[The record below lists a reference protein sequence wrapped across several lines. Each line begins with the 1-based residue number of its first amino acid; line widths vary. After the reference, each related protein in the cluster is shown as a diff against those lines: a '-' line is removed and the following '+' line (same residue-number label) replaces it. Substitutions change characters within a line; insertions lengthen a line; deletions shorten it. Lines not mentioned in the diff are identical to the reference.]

1 MTIESAAYI
10 RRLTRAGLLFLIGM
24 LSLGSAATAQ
34 KELVTTGSVIPIPND
49 PSFCQIFQA
58 HMAPNGDLLFLDV
71 CGGSGQFGSIYQLNP
86 GSTTFQ
92 TVAATID
99 TSGTF
104 WNEGMAMD
112 ARGTIYI
119 TDRFSGT
126 QHIYRTPFNPSDG
139 TWDFSASGDSWPTS
153 VGEGNVDSG
162 FENLG
167 TQTDVFLDSPAK
179 DGSGILFVAEQNANN
194 IIMIP
199 VNADG
204 TIPLF
209 TSGSNSGN
217 PQFQYLLKG
226 LKGQVFQ
233 MDVDA
238 SGNLYFLENPGDS
251 PSSRVTGVF
260 LVPPSVYQPCLTA
273 SAAGTSTPTNACIS
287 GTESSLSRIDSGNTE
302 KFNGLAIDAA
312 GNVYVADTSDKTGGT
327 RNGLLM
333 IPNESGSPT
342 GVTAASFNFGD
353 AEYISPVGNS
363 ANPFIDPRGFIWQ
376 MTGTSGNWTPNG
388 EGAVP
393 GTGNFVLYQLGAT
406 NLGTTPIGTPAAT
419 AGSVYYTF
427 SGSVTPG
434 SIAFSQ
440 EGGGASADFSAT
452 QTNPYPPAA
461 GNTPAVPCT
470 AGPSATSATPTM
482 YTAFSTCTL
491 WVQFS
496 PQGPNSVGQVSGQ
509 VSILDSNNNVIPGST
524 NYLSGIGQG
533 PAVSLLSPSQQTPL
547 ATALKTPEQVAGDS
561 LGNSYVA
568 DSGLGKVLMF
578 APGSSAA
585 AGVAIGT
592 GLKAPT
598 GVAVDGAGDVYI
610 ADSGSVI
617 EVPAVNGV
625 LNPAGQT
632 TLQSGFGSNLNLA
645 VDTSQNVYVAD
656 PSNGRVVRIYNPQMS
671 MVIQG
676 VDTIGSF
683 KKPTA
688 VATDDAG
695 NVYVADG
702 TNLDEVNFWNGQTTI
717 PDTTLSAPVT
727 GLAVDPS
734 GSVDVAQAGGI
745 LRIPLVN
752 GGLSFADA
760 VAVDSGGITAPNSVG
775 IDGLGNLYA
784 TASSYTVNSIGSTGP
799 TATSVTTPNVFLLS
813 AFLNFGDVSTLT
825 QSLPTDAVVFNIGN
839 ASTLA
844 LTSGTP
850 TFSGTNAADYGE
862 EADGAN
868 PCDTT
873 GATPIISGSSCTLGI
888 TSTTANVGVS
898 QAMMSVATNA
908 VNMPSASAL
917 LESYSLNN
925 LCNTLNSIAVNPA
938 TGVVYPGSTMVTA
951 TLSLMNASSANC
963 IAAGTATPTGTMRL
977 TLTPQVAGV
986 AQVVLTA
993 TVSNNQAIFNAAG
1006 LNGGTYTMFATYLGD
1021 SVFGGSSSSRTYTF
1035 SVAQATPS
1043 VALSNPVGITPVDGT
1058 YYVLVGSNTALTAT
1072 VSSTVGSPVGSVMFL
1087 NGSTPA
1093 DTTQNPV
1100 AISGAGTATFTTTN
1114 LAAGTYNLTA
1124 VYSGDTNFTTV
1135 TSSVVTIV
1143 VIPQSAL
1150 ITASPSTLTAA
1161 PGASVTSTLTITA
1174 LEGYS
1179 PKMGVQL
1186 NCIPATLPQFAECN
1200 FTTPTVDLFDHPG
1213 VPQTSLVTI
1222 TSNLPVNETT
1232 TAALHKGSSPFAFA
1246 GLFGLGLLG
1255 LAFRQR
1261 SKFKRSALSVLC
1273 LMLVFAGAAVG
1284 LSGCTNS
1291 GFTHTPTVPK
1301 VTTPAGTYNVSI
1313 TGTDVGTNQIT
1324 TLPFTLTYTVQ

>member
-1 MTIESAAYI
+1 MTIESATYI
-10 RRLTRAGLLFLIGM
+10 RRLMRAGLLFLLVM
-24 LSLGSAATAQ
+24 LSLRSAATAQ
-34 KELVTTGSVIPIPND
+34 KELVTTGSVIPLQH

-58 HMAPNGDLLFLDV
+58 HMAPNGAILFLDV
-71 CGGSGQFGSIYQLNP
+71 CGGAGQFGSIYQLNP

-112 ARGTIYI
+112 AKGTIYV

-126 QHIYRTPFNPSDG
+126 QHIYRTPFNPNDG
-139 TWDFSASGDSWPTS
+139 TWDFSASGDSWPAS

-179 DGSGILFVAEQNANN
+179 DGSGILFVSEQNANN

-209 TSGSNSGN
+209 TSGPNAGN

-226 LKGQVFQ
+226 LTGQVFQ
-233 MDVDA
+233 MAVDTN
-238 SGNLYFLENPGDS
+238 GNLYFIEEPGVV
-251 PSSRVTGVF
+251 PAQRATGVF
-260 LVPPSVYQPCLTA
+260 FVPSSAYTACMAA
-273 SAAGTSTPTNACIS
+273 SASGSGTPTTACIS
-287 GTESSLSRIDSGNTE
+287 GNETSLSRIDPGNPE
-302 KFNGLAIDAA
+302 KFNGLTLDAA
-312 GNVYVADTSDKTGGT
+312 GNVYVSDTSDDDGGT

-342 GVTAASFNFGD
+342 GVTAASFNFND
-353 AEYISPVGNS
+353 VEYLSPVGNT
-363 ANPFIDPRGFIWQ
+363 ANPFIDPRGFIWL
-376 MTGTSGNWTPNG
+376 MTGTSGNWSPNG
-388 EGAVP
+388 EGQVP

-419 AGSVYYTF
+419 AGSVYYAF

-440 EGGGASADFSAT
+440 EGGGATADVSAT
-452 QTNPYPPAA
+452 QTDPYPPAA
-461 GNTPAVPCT
+461 GTTPAVPCT
-470 AGPSATSATPTM
+470 AGPSATSTTPTM
-482 YTAFSTCTL
+482 YNAFSSCTL

-496 PQGPNSVGQVSGQ
+496 PQGANSVGQVSGQ
-509 VSILDSNNNVIPGST
+509 VSMLDSNGKVIPGST

-547 ATALKTPEQVAGDS
+547 ATALMKPEQVAGDS

-578 APGSSAA
+578 APGSTAA
-585 AGVAIGT
+585 AGVPIGT

-632 TLQSGFGSNLNLA
+632 TLQSGFGGNLNLA
-645 VDTSQNVYVAD
+645 VDNAQNVYVAD
-656 PSNGRVVRIYNPQMS
+656 PSNGRVVRIYNPQLS
-671 MVIQG
+671 MVIQN

-717 PDTTLSAPVT
+717 TSSLSAPVT

-734 GSVDVAQAGGI
+734 ESVDVAQNGGI
-745 LRIPLVN
+745 IRIPLVSGALN
-752 GGLSFADA
+752 FNDA
-760 VAVDSGGITAPNSVG
+760 VTVDSNGITAPNSVG

-784 TASSYTVNSIGSTGP
+784 TASSYTVASISSTGP
-799 TATSVTTPNVFLLS
+799 TTTSVSTPNVFLLS

-825 QSLPTDAVVFNIGN
+825 QSLPTDAFVFNIGN

-850 TFSGTNAADYGE
+850 TFSGTNASDYGE

-873 GATPIISGSSCTLGI
+873 GATPIISGGSCTLGI

-898 QAMMSVATNA
+898 QAMMNVATNA

-925 LCNTLNSIAVNPA
+925 LCNTLNSIALNPA

-963 IAAGTATPTGTMRL
+963 IAAGTATPTGTMKL
-977 TLTPQVAGV
+977 TLTPQAAGG

-993 TVSNNQAIFNAAG
+993 PVSNNQATFNATG
-1006 LNGGTYTMFATYLGD
+1006 LNGGTYTVFATYLGD
-1021 SVFGGSSSSRTYTF
+1021 SVFGGSSSSRSFTF
-1035 SVAQATPS
+1035 TVAQATPS
-1043 VALSNPVGITPVDGT
+1043 VALSNPVGVTPVDGT
-1058 YYVLVGSNTALTAT
+1058 YFVLVGSNTALTAT
-1072 VSSTVGSPVGSVMFL
+1072 VTSMVGSPSGRVMFL

-1093 DTTQNPV
+1093 DATQNSV
-1100 AISGAGTATFTTTN
+1100 ALSGAGSATFTTTN
-1114 LAAGTYNLTA
+1114 LEAGTYNLTA
-1124 VYSGDTNFTTV
+1124 VYSGDANFTTV
-1135 TSSVVTIV
+1135 TSAVVTIV
-1143 VIPQSAL
+1143 VIPPSAL
-1150 ITASPSTLTAA
+1150 ITASPSSLSGAA
-1161 PGASVTSTLTITA
+1161 GSALTSTLTITA

-1186 NCIPATLPQFAECN
+1186 NCVPATLPQFAECN
-1200 FTTPTVDLFDHPG
+1200 FTTPTVDLFDHNG
-1213 VPQTSLVTI
+1213 IPQTSLVTI
-1222 TSNLPVNETT
+1222 TSNLPVNETS
-1232 TAALHKGSSPFAFA
+1232 TAALHMERSPFAFA

-1261 SKFKRSALSVLC
+1261 SRFKRSALSVLC
-1273 LMLVFAGAAVG
+1273 LMLVFAGAAMG

-1291 GFTHTPTVPK
+1291 GFTHTPMVPK
-1301 VTTPAGTYNVSI
+1301 VTTPAGTYNVVI

>member
-10 RRLTRAGLLFLIGM
+10 RRLTRAGLLFLIGT
-24 LSLGSAATAQ
+24 LSLCSAATAQ
-34 KELVTTGSVIPIPND
+34 KELVTTGSVIPLQHPQ
-49 PSFCQIFQA
+49 FCQIYQA

-71 CGGSGQFGSIYQLNP
+71 CGGTGDFGSIYQLNP

-92 TVAATID
+92 TVAASID
-99 TSGTF
+99 TAGTF

-112 ARGTIYI
+112 AQGTIYV

-126 QHIYRTPFNPSDG
+126 QHIYRVPFNPSDG

-162 FENLG
+162 FEGLG
-167 TQTDVFLDSPAK
+167 TQTDVFLDNPAK
-179 DGSGILFVAEQNANN
+179 DGSGILFVSEQNANN
-194 IIMIP
+194 IVMVP
-199 VNADG
+199 VNAGG
-204 TIPLF
+204 TIPLV
-209 TSGSNSGN
+209 TGGANSGQ

-226 LKGQVFQ
+226 LTGQVFQ
-233 MDVDA
+233 MAVDA
-238 SGNLYFLENPGDS
+238 SGNLYFVENPGDS
-251 PSSRVTGVF
+251 PANRATGIF

-273 SAAGTSTPTNACIS
+273 SAAGTSTPTTACIS
-287 GTESSLSRIDSGNTE
+287 GTESSLSRIDPGNTE
-302 KFNGLAIDAA
+302 KFNGLTLDAA
-312 GNVYVADTSDKTGGT
+312 GNVYVSDTSDKTGGT

-342 GVTAASFNFGD
+342 GVTAASFNFND
-353 AEYISPVGNS
+353 AEYISPVANT
-363 ANPFIDPRGFIWQ
+363 ANPFIDPRGFIWL
-376 MTGTSGNWTPNG
+376 MTGTSGNWSPNG
-388 EGAVP
+388 EGQVP

-406 NLGTTPIGTPAAT
+406 NLGSTPIGTPSAT
-419 AGSVYYTF
+419 AGSVYYSF

-440 EGGGASADFSAT
+440 AGGGAAADFSAT
-452 QTNPYPPAA
+452 QTDPYPPAA
-461 GNTPAVPCT
+461 DTTPAVPCT
-470 AGPSATSATPTM
+470 AGPSATSTTPTM

-509 VSILDSNNNVIPGST
+509 VSILDSNNKVIPGST

-547 ATALKTPEQVAGDS
+547 ASALMTPEQVAGDA

-578 APGSSAA
+578 APGSTAA
-585 AGVAIGT
+585 AGVPIGT

-598 GVAVDGAGDVYI
+598 GVAVDGEGDVYI

-645 VDTSQNVYVAD
+645 VDPSQNIYVAD

-671 MVIQG
+671 LVIQG

-702 TNLDEVNFWNGQTTI
+702 TNLDEVSFWNGQTLI
-717 PDTTLSAPVT
+717 PATLSAPVT

-745 LRIPLVN
+745 IRIPLVS
-752 GGLSFADA
+752 GTLSAADA

-799 TATSVTTPNVFLLS
+799 TSTSVTTPNVFLLS

-825 QSLPTDAVVFNIGN
+825 QSLPTDAFVFNIGN
-839 ASTLA
+839 ESTLA

-850 TFSGTNAADYGE
+850 MFSGTNAADYGE

-873 GATPIISGSSCTLGI
+873 GATPILSGSSCTLGI
-888 TSTTANVGVS
+888 TSTTANIGLS

-951 TLSLMNASSANC
+951 TLTLMNASSANC
-963 IAAGTATPTGTMRL
+963 IAAGTAAPTGIMRL
-977 TLTPQVAGV
+977 TLTPQTVGA
-986 AQVVLTA
+986 AQINLTA
-993 TVSNNQAIFNAAG
+993 TVSNNQATFNATG

-1021 SVFGGSSSSRTYTF
+1021 SIFGGSSSSRTFTF
-1035 SVAQATPS
+1035 TVAQSIPV
-1043 VALSNPVGITPVDGT
+1043 VALSNPGGVAPVDGT
-1058 YYVLVGSNTALTAT
+1058 YYVLLGSNTALTAAVT
-1072 VSSTVGSPVGSVMFL
+1072 STVGSPVGSVMFL

-1100 AISGAGTATFTTTN
+1100 ALSGAGTATFTTTN

-1124 VYSGDTNFTTV
+1124 VYSGDTNFTTA

-1150 ITASPSTLTAA
+1150 ITPSPSTLSAA
-1161 PGASVTSTLTITA
+1161 PGAAVTSTLTITA

-1179 PKMGVQL
+1179 PKMGVEL
-1186 NCIPATLPQFAECN
+1186 NCVPATLPQFAECT

-1213 VPQTSLVTI
+1213 VPQTSQLTI
-1222 TSNLPVNETT
+1222 TSNLPVNETA
-1232 TAALHKGSSPFAFA
+1232 TAALHKQRSPFAFA

-1261 SKFKRSALSVLC
+1261 SQFKRSALSLLC
-1273 LMLVFAGAAVG
+1273 LMLVFAGAAMG

-1291 GFTHTPTVPK
+1291 GFTHTPPAPN
-1301 VTTPAGTYNVSI
+1301 VTTPTGTYNVMI

-1324 TLPFTLTYTVQ
+1324 TLPFTITYTVQ